1 MPVSEEEKSY
11 LHKNDGTNN
20 EAYNEYAISDGIWT
34 RLDAKANA
42 DIMDMLY
49 TRARKKIRQR
59 GGMLTTQQAL
69 GLVLKE
75 DKEEILNEEVVE
87 KLRKEGYPLLAD
99 AFRNEKTRKDAMR
112 VIQSMIVDVESFD

>member
-1 MPVSEEEKSY
+1 MSE
-11 LHKNDGTNN
+11 NDDNN
-20 EAYNEYAISDGIWT
+20 EECNNYVLNDGIWAKI
-34 RLDAKANA
+34 DAQMNA
-42 DIMDMLY
+42 RILDMLY

-99 AFRNEKTRKDAMR
+99 AFRKEKTRKDAMR
-112 VIQSMIVDVESFD
+112 VIHSMIADVESFD